1 VRCKIYD
8 REAMTQYCE
17 LREKAHENIVQEYD
31 LWKKALQISWE
42 EYLNEVIKNSN
53 TGTWTKEVAK
63 SLLYGTK

>member
-1 VRCKIYD
+1 
-8 REAMTQYCE
+8 MTQYCE